1 MEIEFKGNEVQ
12 KICEDERFARKNFP
26 EKIVSNLKIL
36 MYKLAATQ
44 TFSEFRNNPANK
56 KYRIHALHGK
66 EKELTSIELDHSY
79 RMTVKVF
86 VDNKKIIIWEI
97 SNHYGD

>member
-1 MEIEFKGNEVQ
+1 MEIGFRNNEVQ

-36 MYKLAATQ
+36 MYKLAVTQ

-56 KYRIHALHGK
+56 KYKIHGLHGQLK
-66 EKELTSIELDHSY
+66 EFTALELDYSY
-79 RMTVKVF
+79 RMTIKIL
-86 VDNKKIIIWEI
+86 VDKNKIIIWEI
-97 SNHYGD
+97 TNHYGD